1 MAEEE
6 KKYEPSPYPMWALS
20 TLFYASAVLNSTRLH
35 PILIPSFYL
44 GELARRWG
52 WDIYGE
58 DKRTVF
64 FSFILSA
71 FMSVTITNYSIKR
84 LKITPMRGALTAA
97 AWGNAI
103 YYYHSWM
110 EQPTEKS

>member
-64 FSFILSA
+64 FFFYFICIHERYYNKL
-71 FMSVTITNYSIKR
+71 FNKTLKNYTNERCINCR
-84 LKITPMRGALTAA
+84 CLG
-97 AWGNAI
+97 
-103 YYYHSWM
+103 
-110 EQPTEKS
+110 